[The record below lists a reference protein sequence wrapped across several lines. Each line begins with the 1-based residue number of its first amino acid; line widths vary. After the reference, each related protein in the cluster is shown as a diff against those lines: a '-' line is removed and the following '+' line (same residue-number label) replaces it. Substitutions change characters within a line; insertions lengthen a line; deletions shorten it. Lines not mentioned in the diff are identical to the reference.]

1 MRRATA
7 CALLALSALATSG
20 CRAAPPDPGPLATS
34 AIASDF
40 ATYRI
45 ARVGLLPFSGRDVDA
60 DGALDL
66 QRAFQLELARVMP
79 YELVPL
85 STADLDEV
93 RASEPYRKGRHDP
106 KAILELARRYRL
118 DALLM
123 GTVTQ
128 LDPSPPQ
135 KMGLEL
141 ELVAT
146 ETGQSLWTSE
156 LQLDAGD
163 ARVRQRLELW
173 QASQKADGGG
183 RESVQLTL
191 VSPERFARFAAWEV
205 ATSTL
210 RPDETAPGQR
220 RHYTPRNA
228 SSAR

>member
-1 MRRATA
+1 VSVVRSLAMLALGAFA
-7 CALLALSALATSG
+7 CAG

-45 ARVGLLPFSGRDVDA
+45 ARVGLLPFSGRDVDT

-85 STADLDEV
+85 SSADLDEV
-93 RASEPYRKGRHDP
+93 EASEPYRRGRHDP
-106 KAILELARRYRL
+106 RAILELAERYRL
-118 DALLM
+118 DALLF

-128 LDPSPPQ
+128 LEPYPPQ
-135 KMGLEL
+135 KLGLEL

-163 ARVRQRLELW
+163 ARVRQRLDLW

-191 VSPERFARFAAWEV
+191 VSPERFSRFAAWEV

-210 RPDETAPGQR
+210 RPDETPPGSR
-220 RHYTPRNA
+220 ARYSPRNA
-228 SSAR
+228 SSLR